1 MTALREADLNTTR
14 QSALNKLVEHA
25 KKIFGKKDSHGCSIV
40 VKPCG
45 AFKEHHNFFAK
56 MEKTLRLDGT
66 PEYHLIVYVDDILR
80 ENDGCDFHSVFGLSL
95 GSCQDVEVALKHFIW
110 VLEDITFDKKTG
122 RMIPKKHVKSDF
134 DINQVLSDL
143 WEMEQD
149 LDCCVCRERTDTETK
164 CGHKLCIP
172 CWASNNTTFYAEQG
186 SDDEDEAPSCP
197 MCRADIDC
205 MK

>member
-1 MTALREADLNTTR
+1 MAALRQPDLNTTR
-14 QSALNKLVEHA
+14 QSAFNKLVEYA
-25 KKIFGKKDSHGCSIV
+25 KKIFEEKDRDGCSIV

-56 MEKTLRLDGT
+56 MEKTLSWDGST
-66 PEYHLIVYVDDILR
+66 PLYHLIVYVDDILR
-80 ENDGCDFHSVFGLSL
+80 ENGTEFHSVFGVTL
-95 GSCQDVEVALKHFIW
+95 GSCQDVEAALKHFIW

-122 RMIPKKHVKSDF
+122 QMWPKKDVKSDF
-134 DINQVLSDL
+134 DMNQVLSDL
-143 WEMEQD
+143 WEMEED
-149 LDCCVCRERTDTETK
+149 LDCCVCRERTNTETK

-172 CWASNNTTFYAEQG
+172 CWATINTKFHDEQG
-186 SDDEDEAPSCP
+186 SDDEDEVPKCP

>member
-1 MTALREADLNTTR
+1 MTTLREADLNTTR

-25 KKIFGKKDSHGCSIV
+25 KKIFGKKDSDGCSIV

-45 AFKEHHNFFAK
+45 AFKEHRNFFAK
-56 MEKTLRLDGT
+56 MEKTLRWDGT
-66 PEYHLIVYVDDILR
+66 CEYHLIVYVDDILR
-80 ENDGCDFHSVFGLSL
+80 ENGSEFHTVFGLSL

-122 RMIPKKHVKSDF
+122 RMIPKNHVKSDY
-134 DINQVLSDL
+134 DMNQVLSDL

-149 LDCCVCRERTDTETK
+149 LDCCVCRERTNTETK

-172 CWASNNTTFYAEQG
+172 CWASINTKFHAEQG
-186 SDDEDEAPSCP
+186 SDDEDEVPKCP
-197 MCRADIDC
+197 MCRNDIDC

>member
-25 KKIFGKKDSHGCSIV
+25 KKIFGKKDRDGCSIV

-45 AFKEHHNFFAK
+45 AFKEHRNFYAT
-56 MEKTLRLDGT
+56 MEKKKGCFL
-66 PEYHLIVYVDDILR
+66 LIVQVDDIFQDTDSCEHLEIFREVGWGECVDENLR
-80 ENDGCDFHSVFGLSL
+80 LFVRILDEI
-95 GSCQDVEVALKHFIW
+95 E
-110 VLEDITFDKKTG
+110 FDKKTG

-134 DINQVLSDL
+134 DMDQVLSDL

-149 LDCCVCRERTDTETK
+149 LGCCVCHERTDTETK

-172 CWASNNTTFYAEQG
+172 CWATHNTTSYTEHG
-186 SDDEDEAPSCP
+186 RDDFDCAPKCP

-205 MK
+205 ME

>member
-1 MTALREADLNTTR
+1 MADLRQPDLNTTR

-45 AFKEHHNFFAK
+45 AFKEHRNFFAK
-56 MEKTLRLDGT
+56 MEKRVRWDDTC
-66 PEYHLIVYVDDILR
+66 EYHLIVHVDDVLID
-80 ENDGCDFHSVFGLSL
+80 NDTCDFHSVFGMNL
-95 GSCQDVEVALKHFIW
+95 GSCPDVEMALKHFIW
-110 VLEDITFDKKTG
+110 VLEDITFDKKSG
-122 RMIPKKHVKSDF
+122 RMYPKNHVKSDF
-134 DINQVLSDL
+134 DMDHVLSDL

-149 LDCCVCRERTDTETK
+149 LGCCVCHERTDTETK

-186 SDDEDEAPSCP
+186 SDDEDAAPKCP

>member
-1 MTALREADLNTTR
+1 MADLRQADLNTTR

-25 KKIFGKKDSHGCSIV
+25 KKIFGKKDRDGCSIV

-45 AFKEHHNFFAK
+45 SFKEHLNFYAT
-56 MEKTLRLDGT
+56 MEKTVRRNT
-66 PEYHLIVYVDDILR
+66 FEYHLIVRVNDIL
-80 ENDGCDFHSVFGLSL
+80 EDSDTCDNHSVFGMNILT
-95 GSCQDVEVALKHFIW
+95 CQDVEAALKHFIW

-122 RMIPKKHVKSDF
+122 RMLPKNHVKSDF
-134 DINQVLSDL
+134 DMDHVLSDL

-149 LDCCVCRERTDTETK
+149 LGCCVCHERTNTETK

-172 CWASNNTTFYAEQG
+172 CWATHNTTSYTEHG
-186 SDDEDEAPSCP
+186 RDDFDCAPKCP

-205 MK
+205 ME